1 MACIRLARSTTH
13 GRRERWMRRLP
24 HCDATSLFCSYHP
37 SPVPS
42 TAPPARFVCV
52 IFFVKGA
59 GVSAGSIQT
68 CCSVA
73 HFVPISQERNVRAQW
88 HDCQK
93 RATRRAASATP
104 PRPIQRSRTAGALH
118 AGGKTSILSQ
128 LLAAAPCTTSLG
140 VSRQRVSP
148 ALPDR
153 VDRCGRDVLDAEA
166 VRRRPSDDFDG
177 SLALC
182 CCGRGTGHG

>member
-1 MACIRLARSTTH
+1 VADWRWPASVSRAVRRMGGASAGCGACRIAMPLVY
-13 GRRERWMRRLP
+13 
-24 HCDATSLFCSYHP
+24 FVSYHP

-93 RATRRAASATP
+93 SATRRAASATP

-118 AGGKTSILSQ
+118 AGGKTSILSHSCGAVHNIFGGQ
-128 LLAAAPCTTSLG
+128 SATSVPCSSGPGGPARTRCPRCGGCAAAP
-140 VSRQRVSP
+140 
-148 ALPDR
+148 
-153 VDRCGRDVLDAEA
+153 
-166 VRRRPSDDFDG
+166 
-177 SLALC
+177 
-182 CCGRGTGHG
+182 